1 MLCRPR
7 LGWSCHVEREAD
19 ARTALRAV
27 MRGRQDERTRELTAR
42 VEESYST
49 GIGRSDELAF
59 CAGGDGRCFIC
70 IGGELVLL
78 A

>member
-7 LGWSCHVEREAD
+7 LGWSCHVEREVD

-27 MRGRQDERTRELTAR
+27 MNERTRELTAR
-42 VEESYST
+42 EKRVT
-49 GIGRSDELAF
+49 RQTSDAVMSWHSVQ
-59 CAGGDGRCFIC
+59 GGDGRCFIC
-70 IGGELVLL
+70 IGCDLVLF

>member
-1 MLCRPR
+1 
-7 LGWSCHVEREAD
+7 
-19 ARTALRAV
+19 